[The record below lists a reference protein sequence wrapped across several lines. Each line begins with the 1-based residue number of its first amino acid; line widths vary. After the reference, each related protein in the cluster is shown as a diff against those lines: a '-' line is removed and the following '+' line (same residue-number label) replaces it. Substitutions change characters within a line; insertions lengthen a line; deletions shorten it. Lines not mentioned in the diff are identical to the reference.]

1 MKISVVIPTHNRADA
16 LDRTLSNLSK
26 QQFQE
31 AWEAIVVNN
40 LCTDD
45 TDTIVQSRSF
55 PVPLQLVHRDD
66 IPGPSAAR
74 NAGAAHARGTYLL
87 FIDNDILVEP
97 DFLQRHLH
105 SLERYPGFWIV
116 GQVVNLPEMDAT
128 PFGRYRKSL
137 FPFVPPEEE
146 VRETEAITGQTL
158 SMPRADFELLS
169 GFDESF
175 FVASGE
181 DRELL
186 MRAKQKGIKLLL
198 DPGIVVLHNDWAGS
212 TIQDFCLRQRRYTQ
226 TEPLFWQKYGDA
238 YPRQQLVKEN
248 SPPRWTVDSI
258 SLIVW
263 KRTKQILGSRFG
275 QATLLRGCVA
285 LERFW
290 PWPPL
295 LWRLYRLALAGAIYQ
310 GFQEGLQL
318 LRGESDETA
327 YQIGIQHNG
336 L

>member
-16 LDRTLSNLSK
+16 LDRTLSNLSR
-26 QQFQE
+26 QRCHE
-31 AWEAIVVNN
+31 AWEVIVVNN
-40 LCTDD
+40 RCTDD
-45 TDTIVQSRSF
+45 TDTVVNSRSF
-55 PVPLQLVHRDD
+55 PAPLQLVHRDD

-74 NAGAAHARGTYLL
+74 NAGAAHASGKYLL
-87 FIDNDILVEP
+87 FMDNDILSEP
-97 DFLQRHLH
+97 DFLQRHLR
-105 SLERYPGFWIV
+105 SLDQHPGCWIV

-137 FPFVPPEEE
+137 FPFIPTNEE
-146 VRETEAITGQTL
+146 VRESDAITGQNL
-158 SMPRADFELLS
+158 SLPRADFEVLG

-175 FVASGE
+175 YVASGE

-186 MRAKQKGIKLLL
+186 MRAKQNGVRLLL

-212 TIQDFCLRQRRYTQ
+212 TIQDFCLRHRLYTQ

-275 QATLLRGCVA
+275 QATLLRGCGA

-295 LWRLYRLALAGAIYQ
+295 LWRLYRLALAGAIYR
-310 GFQEGLQL
+310 GFQEGLQRMVSGDNCSANFSL
-318 LRGESDETA
+318 E
-327 YQIGIQHNG
+327 
-336 L
+336 

>member
-1 MKISVVIPTHNRADA
+1 
-16 LDRTLSNLSK
+16 
-26 QQFQE
+26 
-31 AWEAIVVNN
+31 
-40 LCTDD
+40 
-45 TDTIVQSRSF
+45 
-55 PVPLQLVHRDD
+55 
-66 IPGPSAAR
+66 
-74 NAGAAHARGTYLL
+74 
-87 FIDNDILVEP
+87 
-97 DFLQRHLH
+97 
-105 SLERYPGFWIV
+105 V

-158 SMPRADFELLS
+158 SMPRVDFETLG

-318 LRGESDETA
+318 VRRESDETA
-327 YQIGIQHNG
+327 YQVGIQHNG

>member
-1 MKISVVIPTHNRADA
+1 
-16 LDRTLSNLSK
+16 
-26 QQFQE
+26 
-31 AWEAIVVNN
+31 
-40 LCTDD
+40 
-45 TDTIVQSRSF
+45 
-55 PVPLQLVHRDD
+55 
-66 IPGPSAAR
+66 
-74 NAGAAHARGTYLL
+74 
-87 FIDNDILVEP
+87 VEP

-158 SMPRADFELLS
+158 SMPRVDFELLG